1 MRWILFLLVIL
12 LPQAM
17 VAQEAIVQFEQANQL
32 YRNGDVQKAAQMY
45 EQIIKNGYESPVLY
59 YNLGNACFKSNNIPS
74 AILNYERAK
83 RLAPHD
89 EDVTYNLRLANLKV
103 IDKIEPIPQLFFVE
117 WWRGVTNLLSAD
129 GWSTVMIIALWCAA
143 VCGAVFML
151 ARSFILQR
159 LSFFLVLLSMV
170 VSVLAFVWIR
180 QRIQQE
186 LDQQSGI
193 GRAS

>member
-32 YRNGDVQKAAQMY
+32 YRNGDVQKSAQMY
-45 EQIIKNGYESPVLY
+45 EQIIKNGYESSILY
-59 YNLGNACFKSNNIPS
+59 YNLGNAYFKSNNIPS

-89 EDVTYNLRLANLKV
+89 EDVAYNLRLANLRV
-103 IDKIEPIPQLFFVE
+103 IDKIEPIPQLFLVE
-117 WWRGVTNLLSAD
+117 WWRTVTNLLSAD

-143 VCGAVFML
+143 VSGAIFIL
-151 ARSFILQR
+151 ARSYILQR
-159 LSFFLVLLSMV
+159 LSFFFAFLSVV
-170 VSVLAFVWIR
+170 VSVLAF
-180 QRIQQE
+180 
-186 LDQQSGI
+186 DGF
-193 GRAS
+193 